1 MRNHYLEIL
10 ELPSGATEKEIKTA
24 YRRLSKKYHPD
35 RNPQPEAED
44 KFIAITQAYD
54 YLTSPQPT
62 YAEPATYREPEV
74 SEYERWRQQAR
85 ERVRQ
90 QKREA
95 AAAKDALIRKLVGY
109 FNYVAA
115 AIFVFNLLLTTDY
128 LLPKRKYEQR
138 SLRIEKVFEGY
149 GYRETYR
156 YDDLHFE
163 DFTLRIKKGEFI
175 MKKSFERAEV
185 IATTIFNKPLAA
197 ILIENGQTNRY
208 EPAYGIY
215 QFFGLTIP
223 VMFLL
228 LGLYQFVV
236 KSPDQQLSLAI
247 AMFVS
252 LIIQLLAFFIV

>member
-1 MRNHYLEIL
+1 MRNYYLEIL
-10 ELPSGATEKEIKTA
+10 ELPPNATEKEIKTA

-44 KFIAITQAYD
+44 KFIEITQAYD

-62 YAEPATYREPEV
+62 YAEPTTYREPEV

-90 QKREA
+90 QKREE
-95 AAAKDALIRKLVGY
+95 AAAKEALIRKLVGY
-109 FNYVAA
+109 FNFVAA
-115 AIFVFNLLLTTDY
+115 AIFIFNILLATDY
-128 LLPKRKYEQR
+128 LLPKQRYEQR
-138 SLRIEKVFEGY
+138 SLRIEKVFEGSRY
-149 GYRETYR
+149 HETYR

-163 DFTLRIKKGEFI
+163 DFTLRINKGEFV
-175 MKKSFERAEV
+175 MKESFERAEV
-185 IATTIFNKPLAA
+185 IATRIFKKPLAA
-197 ILIENGQTNRY
+197 ILTEGGQTNRY

-228 LGLYQFVV
+228 LGLYQFFV
-236 KSPDQQLSLAI
+236 KVPDQQLSLAI
-247 AMFVS
+247 AMFIS
-252 LIIQLLAFFIV
+252 LVIQLLAFFIV